1 MKSLSDKTLEH
12 LREAAEI
19 PDLTGTRYRLLE
31 RVARGGMGVVYV
43 VEDERLHRR
52 VALKVFDAPG
62 ADRDLSNRL
71 IREAVVLA
79 RLEHPGIVPVHDVGT
94 LADGRVFYAMKFV
107 QGQRLDRYIA
117 PVASMS
123 DRLRVFLRIC
133 DAVAFAH
140 AHGVLHRDLK
150 PANIM
155 VGSFGEV
162 LVMDWGLA
170 KLLDQQV
177 RPSGEVGDP
186 DETIFEKATPAGHS
200 NAGTTLCSTA
210 TGHGTVMGTPGYM
223 SPEQERGDIEHLDAR
238 SDIFSLGSLLRFL
251 VKSDA
256 NAADATAGKL
266 RLDKALSA
274 ICSKATAPN
283 PGDRYP
289 TVPELAEDVSRY
301 LDGLPIEARRESLI
315 EKLARFYRRYRFFIL
330 LIGAY
335 LLMRVLILFFMHR

>member
-1 MKSLSDKTLEH
+1 MKFLSDKTLQH
-12 LREAAEI
+12 LRQAAEI

-43 VEDERLHRR
+43 AKDERLQRR
-52 VALKVFDAPG
+52 VALKVLDAPG
-62 ADRDLSNRL
+62 ADRDLANRL
-71 IREAVVLA
+71 VREALVLA

-94 LADGRVFYAMKFV
+94 LPDGRVFYTMKFV
-107 QGQRLDRYIA
+107 QGQRLDQHLES
-117 PVASMS
+117 VASIS
-123 DRLRVFLRIC
+123 GRLRIFLRVC

-170 KLLDQQV
+170 KLLHQEL
-177 RPSGEVGDP
+177 RPSSELAYP
-186 DETIFEKATPAGHS
+186 EATILEKPTQADGSSASILLPS
-200 NAGTTLCSTA
+200 LA

-251 VKSDA
+251 ISGESNPSDR
-256 NAADATAGKL
+256 TAGGPGP
-266 RLDKALSA
+266 RLDRALEA
-274 ICSKATAPN
+274 ICS
-283 PGDRYP
+283 
-289 TVPELAEDVSRY
+289 
-301 LDGLPIEARRESLI
+301 
-315 EKLARFYRRYRFFIL
+315 
-330 LIGAY
+330 
-335 LLMRVLILFFMHR
+335 